1 MLAGPMSGREFW
13 STVVDEFERSA
24 LTQERFAR
32 QRGVPVT
39 TLRSWLYRLR
49 RERKARVSLV
59 PVRVVASTAPV
70 ARAAAAAAASG
81 EIEIE
86 LKTGVRLRLS
96 TAVDLDYVAALAQR
110 LG

>member
-1 MLAGPMSGREFW
+1 MFGREFW
-13 STVVDEFERSA
+13 VATVEEFERSE

-32 QRGVPVT
+32 QRGISVT
-39 TLRSWLYRLR
+39 TLRSWIYKLR
-49 RERKARVSLV
+49 RERKASVSLV
-59 PVRVVASTAPV
+59 PVRVIASTAPV
-70 ARAAAAAAASG
+70 ARGAAAVGG
-81 EIEIE
+81 ELEIE